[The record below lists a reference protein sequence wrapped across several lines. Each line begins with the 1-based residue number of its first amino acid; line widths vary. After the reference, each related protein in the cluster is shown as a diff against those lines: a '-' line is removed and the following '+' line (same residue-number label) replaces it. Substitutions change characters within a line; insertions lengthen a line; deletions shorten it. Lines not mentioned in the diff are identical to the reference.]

1 MKVTEIKAW
10 VVYENSRTGY
20 SNLLCYVATKELAE
34 QIRNQNK
41 NCRTY
46 NEYCEKVDIIE
57 TIEEYEDIEKSKIR
71 AAALAKLTPAEKAA
85 LGF

>member
-1 MKVTEIKAW
+1 MKVAEFKAW
-10 VVYENSRTGY
+10 VVYENSLTGY

-41 NCRTY
+41 NWRTY
-46 NEYCEKVDIIE
+46 NEYYEKVDILE

-71 AAALAKLTPAEKAA
+71 DAVYWLNLHQ
-85 LGF
+85 